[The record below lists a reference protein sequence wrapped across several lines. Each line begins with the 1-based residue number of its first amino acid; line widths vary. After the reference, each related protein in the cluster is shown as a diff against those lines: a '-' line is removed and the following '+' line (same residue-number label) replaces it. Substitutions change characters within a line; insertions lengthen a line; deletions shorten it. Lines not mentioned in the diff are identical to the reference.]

1 MEIAHNNSNNNNNTN
16 RSAYLSPSKA
26 NYYATNQAPPT
37 SNPAM
42 PASHRKSNSILH
54 IRENSL
60 EELDALFD
68 PSKRNTRAH
77 LPPLSKRNIPS
88 SFFKQ
93 PPHKLLRNLHHHHN
107 RQYSSIDSSYSSSPY
122 SLNKHL
128 NHGVAHGN
136 PNAANGSLN
145 SPNSM
150 GSASPGLL
158 MNNNHLRSISEPVS
172 MLPYPPPNA
181 FMNGSQMGQHLSSAQ
196 QQQQQQAPLQQ
207 INQNIINN
215 NNNSGQYTPSPF
227 EWQAARTNDGR
238 VYYIK

>member
-1 MEIAHNNSNNNNNTN
+1 MEIAHNNNSNNNQA
-16 RSAYLSPSKA
+16 AYLSPSKA

-37 SNPAM
+37 SNAAM
-42 PASHRKSNSILH
+42 PSSHRKSNSILH

-93 PPHKLLRNLHHHHN
+93 PPHKLLRNLHHHHS
-107 RQYSSIDSSYSSSPY
+107 RQYSNIDSSYSSSPY
-122 SLNKHL
+122 SLSKNS
-128 NHGVAHGN
+128 NHAHAHGN

-158 MNNNHLRSISEPVS
+158 MNNNHLRSISEPVN

-181 FMNGSQMGQHLSSAQ
+181 PGAFMNGNQMGQHLSSAQ
-196 QQQQQQAPLQQ
+196 QQQQQHQAPLQQ

-215 NNNSGQYTPSPF
+215 NSGQYAPSPF